1 MKKNKDN
8 FYFDGDIE
16 EQFLDDLIIE
26 AMRGDLD
33 LDIPEGFADRMEK
46 KAQQINR
53 YRYWKEEFLKHLL
66 LMGGAL
72 VMLAIAFGVFY
83 YYNPE
88 NSSGILAFLA
98 QFKWMLLGG
107 FVLLFGIQM
116 ADSWAIKKIK
126 QV

>member
-1 MKKNKDN
+1 MKKNHDN
-8 FYFDGDIE
+8 FYFNDDLE
-16 EQFLDDLIIE
+16 EQFLDDLIKE
-26 AMRGDLD
+26 AMRGDFD
-33 LDIPEGFADRMEK
+33 VDIPEGFADRMEK

-66 LMGGAL
+66 LLGGAL
-72 VMLAIAFGVFY
+72 FMLAVAFGVFY

-88 NSSGILAFLA
+88 SSIGILAFLNK
-98 QFKWMLLGG
+98 FKWMLLGG
-107 FVLLFGIQM
+107 IALFFAIQM